1 MDHFLLPKDAIPIRP
16 GMDRVPY
23 VCTEKYDGGPFLT
36 YPLRKGRPWMVPEL
50 TEEHQLPYSV
60 YENLHPTPVKE
71 LESLCQSWLFFGIL
85 NEVLGSAY
93 REDDFITPDPS
104 CVGKTILYS
113 NNIQPLLERS
123 CTAYFEDEPKKEQRQ
138 RTLEHLIACISS
150 SGQIFSVITAKNDF
164 DWRIKCSMAAVFE
177 AIVFEVRRASK
188 EPVPMP
194 SWANLFFNEDIL
206 QQMLSAGWCPSEIAR
221 AKDKFV
227 CLQSLAFLSRMNR
240 SEIPR
245 DHSDCT
251 SRLCSAY
258 QITAT
263 TYQPKHRQ
271 SHCKCIEAAPN
282 IQDICNALQKGELP
296 LLKISQTNG
305 TLESLNIE
313 VVTYTPETP
322 YVAISHVWADGLGNP
337 SKNSLP
343 RCQLSHLLK
352 HVDTLRTSTPF
363 FFDPDT
369 RARDVEERPLL
380 IWLDTLCCPV
390 SPSEAKG
397 LAIAEMRRTY
407 ESSKHVLLLDA
418 GLQLYS
424 RHEISCVE
432 ALARVFSSGWMSR
445 LWTLQEARLART
457 LWVQFKDGPVDI
469 DELYM
474 KLTQIE
480 SDVRFLPFT
489 NDMISQYNSIRSK
502 YPRAFFSPDW
512 DAEKTVGIL
521 LSELEFAL
529 HHRSVSMAEDEAI
542 CISTL
547 MDLPLSKIVAV
558 APTAQARMG
567 RFWELVAEKYGG
579 IPQQILA
586 FEQPKL
592 TQPGK
597 RWALASLLTL
607 EDRNTDLVRTRIL
620 HWNNPILGKPIDAGL
635 LVTFPGFKLHLRQSN
650 DGMTRNPWIAMEQL
664 PEWHLLF
671 TATTG
676 EQYDIASLS
685 DIDSHAGEEKEERA
699 ARKHFLHSIVH
710 GGPCA
715 IIILNADD
723 ISPGGA
729 AKVNKTCQGLLVQLT
744 TGTEEDKEGNLNENR
759 ENHILA
765 AHIKTH
771 VILSPLL
778 PQEKLLYSNVE
789 ILARSLRTA
798 PFTRTLSKLITT
810 TPTGGANA
818 SNNNNNNNNPEYTAA
833 VEDLK
838 KQMQKEA
845 SAVLENVPGLTDALK
860 SIFDVDEGKALGLF
874 WRLVAEW
881 YYHDF
886 EGSWLG
892 KEQRWCVD

>member
-1 MDHFLLPKDAIPIRP
+1 MDHFFLPKAAIPIRP

-36 YPLRKGRPWMVPEL
+36 YPLRKGRPWMVPEP
-50 TEEHQLPYSV
+50 TDEEIPYSV
-60 YENLHPTPVKE
+60 HEERHPTPVKE
-71 LESLCQSWLFFGIL
+71 LESFCQTWLFFGIL
-85 NEVLGSAY
+85 NEVLGKAY
-93 REDDFITPDPS
+93 RENDFIRPDPS
-104 CVGKTILYS
+104 CLGKTILSS
-113 NNIQPLLERS
+113 NNIQPLLELS
-123 CTAYFEDEPKKEQRQ
+123 CTAYFVDEPKKEQRQ
-138 RTLEHLIACISS
+138 RTLAHLIACISS
-150 SGQIFSVITAKNDF
+150 SGQTFSVITAKPGF
-164 DWRIKCSMAAVFE
+164 DWRIKCAIAAVFE
-177 AIVFEVRRASK
+177 AVVFEVRRASR
-188 EPVPMP
+188 EPVPLP
-194 SWANLFFNEDIL
+194 SWAKLFFNEDICE
-206 QQMLSAGWCPSEIAR
+206 QMLSAGWCPSEIAR

-227 CLQSLAFLSRMNR
+227 CLQSLVFLSRMNR
-240 SEIPR
+240 SEITR
-245 DHSDCT
+245 DHSVCT
-251 SRLCSAY
+251 SRRCSAF
-258 QITAT
+258 QIIAN

-271 SHCKCIEAAPN
+271 SHCKCNEASPN
-282 IQDICNALQKGELP
+282 IKDIYNALQKGELP
-296 LLKISQTNG
+296 LLKLTQTNG
-305 TLESLNIE
+305 SLESLNIE

-337 SKNSLP
+337 RENSVP

-352 HVDTLRTSTPF
+352 LVDTLRTSTPF

-369 RARDVEERPLL
+369 RERDVDERPLL

-390 SPSEAKG
+390 SPSEAKA

-407 ESSKHVLLLDA
+407 ESSRHVLLLDA
-418 GLQLYS
+418 GLQLYN

-445 LWTLQEARLART
+445 LWTLQEARLAHT

-469 DELYM
+469 DELYINM
-474 KLTQIE
+474 TQIE
-480 SDVRFLPFT
+480 NDVRYLPFT

-502 YPRAFFSPDW
+502 YPRAFFSIGW

-542 CISTL
+542 CIGTL
-547 MDLPLSKIVAV
+547 MELPLSKIVAV

-592 TQPGK
+592 GQPGK
-597 RWALASLLTL
+597 RWAPASLLTL
-607 EDRNTDLVRTRIL
+607 DDRNTDLVRTRIL
-620 HWNNPILGKPIDAGL
+620 HWGNPILGKPIDAGL
-635 LVTFPGFKLHLRQSN
+635 LVTFPGFKLRLRHSN
-650 DGMTRNPWIAMEQL
+650 DRMIRNPWIAFDQL
-664 PEWHLLF
+664 PEWRLLF

-676 EQYDIASLS
+676 EQYEIASL
-685 DIDSHAGEEKEERA
+685 DNIDRHAGKEKEERA
-699 ARKHFLHSIVH
+699 ARKHFLHNIVN

-715 IIILNADD
+715 IIILSAND
-723 ISPGGA
+723 ISPGA
-729 AKVNKTCQGLLVQLT
+729 AKVNRTCQGLLVQLT
-744 TGTEEDKEGNLNENR
+744 GTEDSKGKN

-765 AHIKTH
+765 AHTKTH
-771 VILSPLL
+771 IILSPLL
-778 PQEKLLYSNVE
+778 PQQTLLYSNVE
-789 ILARSLRTA
+789 RIARTLRTA
-798 PFTRTLSKLITT
+798 PFTRTLSKLITA
-810 TPTGGANA
+810 GANQD
-818 SNNNNNNNNPEYTAA
+818 SNPEYTTA
-833 VEDLK
+833 VEGLEN
-838 KQMQKEA
+838 QMQKEA
-845 SAVLENVPGLTDALK
+845 TAALENVPGLSDALK
-860 SIFDVDEGKALGLF
+860 SIFGDEGLALGIF

>member
-1 MDHFLLPKDAIPIRP
+1 MDHFLLPKDAIPIRS

-23 VCTEKYDGGPFLT
+23 VCMEKYDGGPFLT
-36 YPLRKGRPWMVPEL
+36 YPLRKGKPWMVPEL
-50 TEEHQLPYSV
+50 TEEYQFPYSV
-60 YENLHPTPVKE
+60 YENWRPTPVTE
-71 LESLCQSWLFFGIL
+71 LEPFCQTWLFFGIL

-93 REDDFITPDPS
+93 REDDFIRPDPS
-104 CVGKTILYS
+104 CLGKTILYS
-113 NNIQPLLERS
+113 KNIQPLLELS
-123 CTAYFEDEPKKEQRQ
+123 CTAYFVDEPKKEQRQ
-138 RTLEHLIACISS
+138 KTLEHLIACISL
-150 SGQIFSVITAKNDF
+150 SGQIFSVITAKPGF
-164 DWRIKCSMAAVFE
+164 DWRIKCAMAAVFE
-177 AIVFEVRRASK
+177 AVVFEARRASR
-188 EPVPMP
+188 EPVPLP
-194 SWANLFFNEDIL
+194 SWANLFFNEDIR

-227 CLQSLAFLSRMNR
+227 CLQSLTFLSRMNR

-245 DHSDCT
+245 DHSVCT
-251 SRLCSAY
+251 TSLCSAF
-258 QITAT
+258 QIVAT
-263 TYQPKHRQ
+263 TYQPKHKQ
-271 SHCKCIEAAPN
+271 PHCKCKEAAPN
-282 IQDICNALQKGELP
+282 TKDIYNTLQRGELP
-296 LLKISQTNG
+296 LLKLTQTNG
-305 TLESLNIE
+305 NLESLNIE

-337 SKNSLP
+337 RENSVP

-352 HVDTLRTSTPF
+352 LVDSLRTSTPF

-369 RARDVEERPLL
+369 RARDAEKRPLL

-390 SPSEAKG
+390 SPSEAKA

-407 ESSKHVLLLDA
+407 ESSRHVLLLDA

-469 DELYM
+469 DELYIKM
-474 KLTQIE
+474 TQIE
-480 SDVRFLPFT
+480 SDVRYLPFT
-489 NDMISQYNSIRSK
+489 SDMISQYNSIRSK
-502 YPRAFFSPDW
+502 YPRAFFNKGW
-512 DAEKTVGIL
+512 DADKTVGIL
-521 LSELEFAL
+521 LSELESAL

-542 CISTL
+542 CIGTL

-592 TQPGK
+592 AQPGK
-597 RWALASLLTL
+597 RWAPASLLTL
-607 EDRNTDLVRTRIL
+607 DDSNLDLVRTRIV

-635 LVTFPGFKLHLRQSN
+635 LVTFPGFKLRLRHSN
-650 DGMTRNPWIAMEQL
+650 DGIIRNPWIAIKQI
-664 PEWHLLF
+664 PEWRLLF

-676 EQYDIASLS
+676 EQYEIASLS
-685 DIDSHAGEEKEERA
+685 HIDSYAGEGKEERA
-699 ARKHFLHSIVH
+699 ARKPFLHSIVH

-715 IIILNADD
+715 IIILGADD
-723 ISPGGA
+723 ISPGA
-729 AKVNKTCQGLLVQLT
+729 AKVDKTCQGLLVQLT
-744 TGTEEDKEGNLNENR
+744 GTEDSKGKN

-778 PQEKLLYSNVE
+778 PQQTLLYSTVE
-789 ILARSLRTA
+789 SLARTLRTT
-798 PFTRTLSKLITT
+798 PFTRTLSKLITA
-810 TPTGGANA
+810 GANED
-818 SNNNNNNNNPEYTAA
+818 SNLEYTAA
-833 VEDLK
+833 VEGLK
-838 KQMQKEA
+838 NQMQKEA
-845 SAVLENVPGLTDALK
+845 NAALENVPGLADAMK
-860 SIFDVDEGKALGLF
+860 GMFGDEEEVLGVF

>member
-16 GMDRVPY
+16 GMDSVPY
-23 VCTEKYDGGPFLT
+23 VCIEKYDGGPFPT
-36 YPLRKGRPWMVPEL
+36 YPLRKGRPWMVPKL
-50 TEEHQLPYSV
+50 TEEQLPYSV
-60 YENLHPTPVKE
+60 HEEWHPTPVKE
-71 LESLCQSWLFFGIL
+71 LESFCQTWLFFGIL
-85 NEVLGSAY
+85 NEVLGKAY
-93 REDDFITPDPS
+93 RESDFIRPDPS
-104 CVGKTILYS
+104 CLGKTILYS
-113 NNIQPLLERS
+113 KKIQPLLELS
-123 CTAYFEDEPKKEQRQ
+123 CNGYFVNEPKKEQRQ
-138 RTLEHLIACISS
+138 RTLQHLIACISS
-150 SGQIFSVITAKNDF
+150 SSQTLSVITAKPGF
-164 DWRIKCSMAAVFE
+164 DWRIKCAIAAVFE
-177 AIVFEVRRASK
+177 AVVFEVRRASQ
-188 EPVPMP
+188 EPVPLP
-194 SWANLFFNEDIL
+194 SWVNLFFTEDIC
-206 QQMLSAGWCPSEIAR
+206 QQMLSAGWCPSEISR

-227 CLQSLAFLSRMNR
+227 CLHSLVFLSRMNR

-245 DHSDCT
+245 DHSVCT
-251 SRLCSAY
+251 SRLCSAF
-258 QITAT
+258 QIIAT

-271 SHCKCIEAAPN
+271 SHCKCNELAPN
-282 IQDICNALQKGELP
+282 IKDIYNALQKGELP
-296 LLKISQTNG
+296 LLKLTQTNG

-337 SKNSLP
+337 RENSVP

-352 HVDTLRTSTPF
+352 LVDTLRTSTPF
-363 FFDPDT
+363 FFDPEL
-369 RARDVEERPLL
+369 RARDTEERPLL

-390 SPSEAKG
+390 SPSEAKA

-457 LWVQFKDGPVDI
+457 LWVQFQDGPFDI
-469 DELYM
+469 DELYITM
-474 KLTQIE
+474 TQIE
-480 SDVRFLPFT
+480 SDIRYLPFT

-502 YPRAFFSPDW
+502 YPRAFLSIGW
-512 DAEKTVGIL
+512 EAEKTVGIL

-542 CISTL
+542 CIGTL

-597 RWALASLLTL
+597 RWAPASLLTL
-607 EDRNTDLVRTRIL
+607 DDRNTDLVRTRIL

-635 LVTFPGFKLHLRQSN
+635 LVTFPGFKLRLRHSN
-650 DGMTRNPWIAMEQL
+650 DGMIRNPWIAIEQL
-664 PEWHLLF
+664 PEWRVLF

-676 EQYDIASLS
+676 EQYEIASLS
-685 DIDSHAGEEKEERA
+685 DIDSHAGEGKEERA
-699 ARKHFLHSIVH
+699 ARKPFLHSIVH
-710 GGPCA
+710 KGPCA
-715 IIILNADD
+715 VIILGVNN
-723 ISPGGA
+723 ISPGA
-729 AKVNKTCQGLLVQLT
+729 SKVNKTCEGLLVQLT
-744 TGTEEDKEGNLNENR
+744 GTEDSKFKT

-765 AHIKTH
+765 AHTKTH
-771 VILSPLL
+771 IILSPLL
-778 PQEKLLYSNVE
+778 PQQKLLYSNVE
-789 ILARSLRTA
+789 SLARTLRNST
-798 PFTRTLSKLITT
+798 FTRTLSKLITT
-810 TPTGGANA
+810 GANQDFNA
-818 SNNNNNNNNPEYTAA
+818 EYTTA
-833 VEDLK
+833 VEGLK
-838 KQMQKEA
+838 NQMKKEA
-845 SAVLENVPGLTDALK
+845 SVMLKNIPGLSDALK
-860 SIFDVDEGKALGLF
+860 SVFGDEVEALSIL
-874 WRLVAEW
+874 WRLVGEW
-881 YYHDF
+881 YYHDV

-892 KEQRWCVD
+892 EEQRWCVD

>member
-1 MDHFLLPKDAIPIRP
+1 
-16 GMDRVPY
+16 
-23 VCTEKYDGGPFLT
+23 
-36 YPLRKGRPWMVPEL
+36 MVPEL
-50 TEEHQLPYSV
+50 TEEDQFPYSV
-60 YENLHPTPVKE
+60 YENLHPSPVKE
-71 LESLCQSWLFFGIL
+71 LESFCQTWLFFGIL

-93 REDDFITPDPS
+93 REDDFIRPDPS
-104 CVGKTILYS
+104 CLGKTILYS
-113 NNIQPLLERS
+113 NNVQPLLELS
-123 CTAYFEDEPKKEQRQ
+123 CTAYFVDEPKKEQRQ
-138 RTLEHLIACISS
+138 RTLEHFIACIRS
-150 SGQIFSVITAKNDF
+150 SGQIFSVITAKPDF
-164 DWRIKCSMAAVFE
+164 DWRIKCAMAAVFE
-177 AIVFEVRRASK
+177 AVIFEVRRASK

-245 DHSDCT
+245 DHSVCT
-251 SRLCSAY
+251 SSLCSAY
-258 QITAT
+258 QITTT
-263 TYQPKHRQ
+263 TYQPKHRH
-271 SHCKCIEAAPN
+271 SHCRCDEAAPN
-282 IQDICNALQKGELP
+282 IKEIYNALQKGELP
-296 LLKISQTNG
+296 LLELTQTNG

-337 SKNSLP
+337 SENSLP

-352 HVDTLRTSTPF
+352 LVDTLRTSTPF

-369 RARDVEERPLL
+369 PALHAEDRPLL

-418 GLQLYS
+418 GLQQYS

-480 SDVRFLPFT
+480 RDVRFLPFT
-489 NDMISQYNSIRSK
+489 NDMVSQYNSIRSK

-558 APTAQARMG
+558 APPTAQARMG

-592 TQPGK
+592 SQPGK
-597 RWALASLLTL
+597 RWAPASLLTL
-607 EDRNTDLVRTRIL
+607 EDRNSDLVRTRIL
-620 HWNNPILGKPIDAGL
+620 HWNNPILGKPINDAGL
-635 LVTFPGFKLHLRQSN
+635 LVTFPGFKLHLRKPK
-650 DGMTRNPWIAMEQL
+650 DGMIRNPWIAIEQL

-676 EQYDIASLS
+676 ERYDIASLS
-685 DIDSHAGEEKEERA
+685 DIDSHHAGEGKEERA
-699 ARKHFLHSIVH
+699 AERKHFLHNIVH
-710 GGPCA
+710 AGPCA
-715 IIILNADD
+715 IIILNVDD
-723 ISPGGA
+723 ISSPGGA
-729 AKVNKTCQGLLVQLT
+729 APKVNKTCQALLVQLT
-744 TGTEEDKEGNLNENR
+744 TAAEEDKEGENEN
-759 ENHILA
+759 ENHENHHNILA

-778 PQEKLLYSNVE
+778 PQETLLYSNVE
-789 ILARSLRTA
+789 SLARSLRTTS
-798 PFTRTLSKLITT
+798 PFTRTLSNLITT
-810 TPTGGANA
+810 TSGAN
-818 SNNNNNNNNPEYTAA
+818 SNNQDYSNKNNNNNPEYTTA

-838 KQMQKEA
+838 KQMRKEA
-845 SAVLENVPGLTDALK
+845 TAVLENVPGLTDALK
-860 SIFDVDEGKALGLF
+860 SIFGVDEGKTLGIF

>member
-1 MDHFLLPKDAIPIRP
+1 MDHFLLPKDAIPIRS

-23 VCTEKYDGGPFLT
+23 VCMEKYDGGPFLT
-36 YPLRKGRPWMVPEL
+36 YPLRKGKPWMVPEL
-50 TEEHQLPYSV
+50 TEEYQFPYSV
-60 YENLHPTPVKE
+60 YENWRPTPVTE
-71 LESLCQSWLFFGIL
+71 LETFCQTWLFFGIL

-93 REDDFITPDPS
+93 REDDFIRPDPS
-104 CVGKTILYS
+104 CLGKTILYS
-113 NNIQPLLERS
+113 KNIQPLLELS
-123 CTAYFEDEPKKEQRQ
+123 CTAYFVDEPKKEQRQ
-138 RTLEHLIACISS
+138 KTLEHLIACISL
-150 SGQIFSVITAKNDF
+150 SGQIFSVITAKPGF
-164 DWRIKCSMAAVFE
+164 DWRIKCAMAAVFE
-177 AIVFEVRRASK
+177 AVVFEARRASR
-188 EPVPMP
+188 EPVPLP
-194 SWANLFFNEDIL
+194 SWANLFFNEDIR

-227 CLQSLAFLSRMNR
+227 CLQSLTFLSRMNR

-245 DHSDCT
+245 DHSVCT
-251 SRLCSAY
+251 TSLCSAF
-258 QITAT
+258 QIVAT
-263 TYQPKHRQ
+263 TYQPKHKQ
-271 SHCKCIEAAPN
+271 PHCKCKEAAPN
-282 IQDICNALQKGELP
+282 TKDIYNTLQRGELP
-296 LLKISQTNG
+296 LLKLTQTNG
-305 TLESLNIE
+305 NLESLNIE

-337 SKNSLP
+337 RENSVP

-352 HVDTLRTSTPF
+352 LVDSLRTSTPF

-369 RARDVEERPLL
+369 RARDAEKRPLL

-390 SPSEAKG
+390 SPSEAKA

-407 ESSKHVLLLDA
+407 ESSRHVLLLDA

-469 DELYM
+469 DELYIKM
-474 KLTQIE
+474 TQIE
-480 SDVRFLPFT
+480 SDVRYLPFT
-489 NDMISQYNSIRSK
+489 SDMISQYNSIRSK
-502 YPRAFFSPDW
+502 YPRAFFNKGW
-512 DAEKTVGIL
+512 DADKTVGIL
-521 LSELEFAL
+521 LSELESAL

-542 CISTL
+542 CIGTL

-597 RWALASLLTL
+597 RWAPASLLTL
-607 EDRNTDLVRTRIL
+607 DDSNLDLVRTRIV

-635 LVTFPGFKLHLRQSN
+635 LVTFPGFKLRLRHSN
-650 DGMTRNPWIAMEQL
+650 DGIIRNPWIAIKQI
-664 PEWHLLF
+664 PEWRLLF

-676 EQYDIASLS
+676 EQYEIASLS
-685 DIDSHAGEEKEERA
+685 HIDSYAGEGKEERA
-699 ARKHFLHSIVH
+699 ARKPFLHSIVH

-715 IIILNADD
+715 IIILGADD
-723 ISPGGA
+723 ISPGA
-729 AKVNKTCQGLLVQLT
+729 AKVDKTCQGLLVQLT
-744 TGTEEDKEGNLNENR
+744 GTEDSKGKN

-778 PQEKLLYSNVE
+778 PQQTLLYSTVE
-789 ILARSLRTA
+789 SLARTLRTT
-798 PFTRTLSKLITT
+798 PFTRTLSKLITA
-810 TPTGGANA
+810 GANQD
-818 SNNNNNNNNPEYTAA
+818 SNLEYTAA
-833 VEDLK
+833 VEGLK
-838 KQMQKEA
+838 NQMQKEA
-845 SAVLENVPGLTDALK
+845 NAALENVPGLADAMK
-860 SIFDVDEGKALGLF
+860 GMFGDEEEVLGVF